1 MEWLLQSQFG
11 MVAVGFLLGAIW
23 GSFLNVCAHRIP
35 LGQSIVRPLL
45 LPKVQGKDSV
55 EGQFAHLE
63 LACSARQG
71 KVLLRVHFNE
81 VSLGRSFN
89 RLVVRLFFRVL
100 FSE

>member
-1 MEWLLQSQFG
+1 MGKLFER
-11 MVAVGFLLGAIW
+11 M
-23 GSFLNVCAHRIP
+23 
-35 LGQSIVRPLL
+35 RPSNTLRPVHSPASLL
-45 LPKVQGKDSV
+45 LPQVQGKDSV

>member
-1 MEWLLQSQFG
+1 M
-11 MVAVGFLLGAIW
+11 
-23 GSFLNVCAHRIP
+23 
-35 LGQSIVRPLL
+35 
-45 LPKVQGKDSV
+45 QGKDSV